1 MNYCFEGLFC
11 NTTIKKEPPNINQIL
26 KNLKMLDTNIKFDLS
41 IYTLDIFSEIDSP
54 KYQKILE
61 DSITSE
67 QPI

>member
-1 MNYCFEGLFC
+1 MNYCFEELFC

-54 KYQKILE
+54 KYQQVFE
-61 DSITSE
+61 NSITLE
-67 QPI
+67 QPD